1 MCIRD
6 RYITAPYHLEVTSH
20 AFIGI
25 LIYAPVY
32 GTFTSPLNSIYCAPN
47 KLYEFSHFG
56 IPMIGN
62 NIPGLKYTI
71 ESYKMGCC
79 LPFFNA
85 ESLKNAITDLTDNYE
100 TYAEN
105 ARRFY
110 DEDDKTSVIRLALT
124 QKKEFD
130 I

>member
-1 MCIRD
+1 MLP
-6 RYITAPYHLEVTSH
+6 YITAPYHLEVTSH

-110 DEDDKTSVIRLALT
+110 DEDDKTS
-124 QKKEFD
+124 
-130 I
+130 

>member
-1 MCIRD
+1 
-6 RYITAPYHLEVTSH
+6 
-20 AFIGI
+20 
-25 LIYAPVY
+25 
-32 GTFTSPLNSIYCAPN
+32 
-47 KLYEFSHFG
+47 
-56 IPMIGN
+56 
-62 NIPGLKYTI
+62 
-71 ESYKMGCC
+71 MGCC